1 MLVGGSVEDQLRTM
15 LGEDA
20 RDRLLIAHAGSTGD
34 QIDMPV
40 GTKQLLFNG
49 EERRL
54 APFDQDQPGWILFG
68 NLTA

>member
-1 MLVGGSVEDQLRTM
+1 MEHELWVM
-15 LGEDA
+15 LGKNPGG
-20 RDRLLIAHAGSTGD
+20 RILIANAGSTGD
-34 QIDMPV
+34 KIDVTV
-40 GTKQLLFNG
+40 GTKQLLLDC

>member
-1 MLVGGSVEDQLRTM
+1 MFVGGSVEDQLRAM
-15 LGEDA
+15 LSEDA
-20 RDRLLIAHAGSTGD
+20 SDRLLIANAGSTGD
-34 QIDMPV
+34 KIDMPV
-40 GTKQLLFNG
+40 GAEQLLFNG